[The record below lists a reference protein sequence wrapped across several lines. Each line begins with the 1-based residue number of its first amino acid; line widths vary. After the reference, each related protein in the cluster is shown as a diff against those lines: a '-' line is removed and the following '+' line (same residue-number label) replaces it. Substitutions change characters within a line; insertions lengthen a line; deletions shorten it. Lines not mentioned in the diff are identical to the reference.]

1 MALFKAQGYQ
11 GFGSFQSENPE
22 VLIRIP
28 SSEYLQPP
36 RPISISH
43 LEQLHSTFGTEV
55 RAKCF
60 LLDPS
65 WTFINHGAFG
75 AACNRAL
82 EASRAWQR
90 YTEEQPLRFI
100 DRELFPLLCHSI
112 RRVAEFVHA
121 PPTSIAIVPN
131 ATYALTSVI
140 QSHNVAT
147 GDVICTLDIGY
158 GSLKKMALHS
168 LSMKSLNPDSYVS
181 LKIDIPCTKNDLIV
195 QVLEK
200 VPFNCSLLIVDHV
213 TSNTGI
219 VMPIKEIIDGVRQ
232 KLPLCTILIDG
243 AHGLGSLDLNLE
255 DLGADYYVSNFHKWL
270 CSTRGVGLLYSRT
283 PELAL
288 KVRAAVVSHG
298 FGAGYT
304 SEFIWDG
311 CRDYSMAVALPE
323 LLDWWAEDDLLIQS
337 RRYCRELL
345 ISAVELLSTR
355 WETRSHMNL
364 VDGCYSHM
372 ACIEL
377 PKSCL
382 PPGAINS
389 EGLVRCTT
397 SHSKM
402 LQDALHYAFKIEV
415 PVKTLPSHYG
425 DTRSYVRIS
434 AMIYNSLEEYKRLA
448 DAVLQIRWILDG
460 RGEVELATTV

>member
-28 SSEYLQPP
+28 ANEYLQPP
-36 RPISISH
+36 RSIVISD
-43 LEQLHSTFGTEV
+43 LEPYLPTFGAEI
-55 RAKCF
+55 RSKCF
-60 LLDPS
+60 LLDPF

-75 AACNRAL
+75 AACRRAI
-82 EASRAWQR
+82 EVSHAWQR

-121 PPTSIAIVPN
+121 PPNTIAIVPN

-140 QSHNVAT
+140 QSHNVKS
-147 GDVICTLDIGY
+147 GEVICTLDIGY
-158 GSLKKMALHS
+158 GSLKKMALHA
-168 LSMKSLNPDSYVS
+168 LSVKSIEKDSYVS
-181 LKIDIPCTKNDLIV
+181 LKIDIPCTKNALIS
-195 QVLEK
+195 QIIEK
-200 VPFNCSLLIVDHV
+200 VPSNCSLLIVDHV

-219 VMPIKEIIDGVRQ
+219 VMPVKEIIDGVRR

-243 AHGLGSLDLNLE
+243 AHGLGSLDLYL
-255 DLGADYYVSNFHKWL
+255 DSLGADYYVSNFHKWL
-270 CSTRGVGLLYSRT
+270 CSSRGVGLLYSRT
-283 PELAL
+283 PELAS

-323 LLDWWAEDDLLIQS
+323 LLDWWAKGDLLINS
-337 RRYCRELL
+337 RIYCRELL
-345 ISAVELLSTR
+345 NKAVELLSSR

-364 VDGCYSHM
+364 DEGCYSHM
-372 ACIEL
+372 ACVEL
-377 PKSCL
+377 PRVCL
-382 PPGAINS
+382 PPGAILDENV
-389 EGLVRCTT
+389 VRCTT
-397 SHSKM
+397 THSKM
-402 LQDALHYAFKIEV
+402 LQDALHFAFKIEV
-415 PVKTLPSHYG
+415 PVKTLPSHSG
-425 DTRSYVRIS
+425 DSRSYVRIS
-434 AMIYNSLEEYKRLA
+434 AMIYNSLEEYRRLA
-448 DAVLQIRWILDG
+448 DAVLQIRWTINAQE
-460 RGEVELATTV
+460 EVELMPI